1 LNFPEH
7 IKTPPFGVKA
17 RENRDV
23 YAPPG
28 KCLNI
33 ALFTG
38 ILIMCCILFV
48 VHFSGRTD
56 ILGPETQ
63 TSQFADVI
71 AGGSIL
77 ELLDLHRIRIGASL
91 DPEKKAE
98 LGQFLTPS
106 SVAVFMASLFQR
118 NEFNNIR
125 LLDAGA
131 GIGSLTAAFTEEFC
145 ARPSKPCSIAVTAYE
160 LEPIL
165 FDELNLTI
173 KECQKAASLAG
184 VVLNADI
191 LKDDFVKAA
200 GGMLISSLLEKAAK
214 KSFTHIIM
222 NPPYKQIR
230 SDSQY
235 SELFRKMGIE
245 TVNLY
250 AGFMGIAVRL
260 LEPGGELV
268 AIVPRSFCN
277 GPYFKHFR
285 KAFFNSVTL
294 KKIHIFESREEA
306 FRDDEV
312 LQENVILH
320 AVKGCNRGQVAI
332 TASYGADFENITLRN
347 VNYEN
352 VIRDESGDC
361 IVHIASSD
369 IDDYAVERLK
379 LLPCSL
385 ADLGIEASTGRVVDF
400 RCEENLRWTSEKN
413 CVPLL
418 YPAHFN
424 SGYLDWPK
432 DGIKKP
438 NYFLMTEKTRKL
450 LMPGDGFYTLVKR
463 FSPKEEPRRIVTAI
477 FDPAKIATEYVAFEN
492 HLNVLHESGGGI
504 NEKLAKGL
512 AVFLSSSLIDIYF
525 RHFSGHTQV
534 NANDLQ
540 MLRYPCRETLERIG
554 GYIGDY
560 FPDQKE
566 IDELI
571 EKEFQAMAKL
581 KTPDP
586 VKAKIKKEE
595 ALLILKTLGFP
606 RAQLNDRSALTLLAL
621 LNMTPSKKWA
631 QAENPLIGI
640 TPVMTFCLQH
650 YGVAYAPNTRETF
663 RRQTMHQFVDAA
675 LAIANPDDAERPV
688 NSPKCCYQ
696 IEPSAYELLKMYGKK
711 EWDSR
716 LRDYLSRKGTLAK
729 KYARDREMTK
739 IPVQLPDGMK
749 IELTPG
755 SHNELLRSV
764 VTEFCPRFTPGG
776 KVIYIGDTG
785 GKWKHADFSAF
796 KGLGVEVDSH
806 GKMPDLMIYYT
817 EKQWVVVIEVV
828 TSHGPVDA
836 KRRGELSKLFE
847 QVKDKLVYVT
857 AFQTKSVMARYL
869 SEISWET
876 EVWVA
881 ENPDH
886 LIHFNGKRFLGPYKD

>member
-1 LNFPEH
+1 VE
-7 IKTPPFGVKA
+7 
-17 RENRDV
+17 
-23 YAPPG
+23 
-28 KCLNI
+28 
-33 ALFTG
+33 
-38 ILIMCCILFV
+38 
-48 VHFSGRTD
+48 
-56 ILGPETQ
+56 PETQ
-63 TSQFADVI
+63 TNQLIDNI
-71 AGGSIL
+71 ASGSIL
-77 ELLDLHRIRIGASL
+77 ELVDLHRIRIGLSL
-91 DPEKKAE
+91 DPERKAE

-106 SVAVFMASLFQR
+106 SVAGFMASLFHLKEYM
-118 NEFNNIR
+118 NVR

-131 GIGSLTAAFTEEFC
+131 GIGSLTAAFIEEFC
-145 ARPSKPCSIAVTAYE
+145 GRPSKPRSIEVTAYE
-160 LEPIL
+160 LESIL

-173 KECQKAASLAG
+173 MECQKVISASG
-184 VVLNADI
+184 IGFEADI
-191 LKDDFVKAA
+191 LKEDFVKATCE
-200 GGMLISSLLEKAAK
+200 MLSPSLLEKATK

-235 SELFRKMGIE
+235 RELFEKMGIE

-250 AGFMGIAVRL
+250 TGFMGIAVQL
-260 LEPGGELV
+260 LEPYGELV

-277 GPYFKHFR
+277 GPYFKRFR
-285 KAFFNSVTL
+285 KIFFNSVTL

-306 FRDDEV
+306 FKDDEV
-312 LQENVILH
+312 LQENIILH
-320 AVKGCNRGQVAI
+320 AVKGCKRGQVTI
-332 TASYGADFENITLRN
+332 TTSFGTDFENITLRN

-361 IVHIASSD
+361 IVHIAAND
-369 IDDYAVERLK
+369 IDDYAIDRLK
-379 LLPCSL
+379 LLPYSL
-385 ADLGIEASTGRVVDF
+385 SDIGIDASTGRVVDF
-400 RCEENLRWTSEKN
+400 RCEENLEWTGEKD

-418 YPAHFN
+418 YPAHFS
-424 SGYLDWPK
+424 SGFLEWPK
-432 DGIKKP
+432 EGIKKP
-438 NYFLMTEKTRKL
+438 NYFLITENTRKL
-450 LMPGDGFYTLVKR
+450 LMPGDGYYTLVKR

-477 FDPAKIATEYVAFEN
+477 YDPTKITAEFVAFEN
-492 HLNVLHESGGGI
+492 HLNVLHESGGAI
-504 NEKLAKGL
+504 NENLAKGL
-512 AVFLSSSLIDIYF
+512 AVFLSSSLVDIYF

-534 NANDLQ
+534 NATDLQ
-540 MLRYPCRETLERIG
+540 MLKFPSRETLERIG
-554 GYIGDY
+554 NYIGDY
-560 FPDQKE
+560 FPSQKE

-571 EKEFQAMAKL
+571 EKEFHTMAKL

-621 LNMTPSKKWA
+621 LNMTPAKKWV
-631 QAENPLIGI
+631 QAEQPLMGI
-640 TPVMTFCLQH
+640 TPIMTFCLQH

-696 IEPSAYELLKMYGKK
+696 IEPSAYELLIMFGKK
-711 EWDSR
+711 EWDKH
-716 LRDYLSRKGTLAK
+716 LRDYLNRKGTLTR
-729 KYARDREMTK
+729 KYAREREMMK

-755 SHNELLRSV
+755 SHNELLQSV
-764 VTEFCPRFTPGG
+764 VMEFCPRFTPGG
-776 KVIYIGDTG
+776 EVIYIGDTG
-785 GKWKHADFSAF
+785 GKWKHVVFSVF
-796 KGLGVEVDSH
+796 KELGVEVDSH

-817 EKQWVVVIEVV
+817 EKQWVVVVEVV

-847 QVKDKLVYVT
+847 KVKDKLVYAT
-857 AFQTKSVMARYL
+857 AFQTKSLMARYL

-876 EVWVA
+876 EVWVS